1 MSLNPRRSATTFLRQ
16 ATSRNLRYLLEVTR
30 HAQTRPQWHASCLL
44 KYRSQIP
51 KRRTIFSTAG
61 PRVRSTIAQFILLVD
76 GETAM
81 KRKLVVP
88 LTLAAAI
95 ACLFFFQIEMA
106 SSQWGS
112 GSWTFK
118 ADDPGVR
125 GGAAGAGGQLAGLS
139 GTQAAFFA
147 AGAADFAEVENVPD
161 GLGPRMNLDSC
172 GGCHI
177 QPALGGTSPF
187 VNPQVAFAGKDGG
200 TDRVPSFI
208 AANGPVREARF
219 VLNPDGTADGGV
231 HALFTITGRTGAS
244 GCTLAQ
250 PDFATQLANRNVIFR
265 IPTPTFG
272 AGLIE
277 QIPDAAIAAN
287 QSSNTS
293 QKQALGIRGKPN
305 FHVAGRTI
313 TGMTNNNGNDGT
325 IARFG
330 WKAQNKSLLLF
341 SGEAY
346 NVEMGITNE
355 LFQTEREETAN
366 CQFATVPNSVTDTTA
381 AAPVNALSDIEKFSF
396 FMRFLAAPAPSPDT
410 PGGAA
415 SIANGKTLF
424 SSVGCALC
432 HTPTLRTGNSAVSA
446 LRNQP
451 ANLFSDVLVHD
462 MGDGLADGVSQGQA
476 GPREFRTAPLW
487 GLGQRIFFLH
497 DGRTADLVRAI
508 QQHASNGSEANGVIS
523 RFNNLREG
531 DKQD

>member
-1 MSLNPRRSATTFLRQ
+1 MKGKFIAPPFLAGSVAALFLFQIDLVSSQVAPQLADSAL
-16 ATSRNLRYLLEVTR
+16 
-30 HAQTRPQWHASCLL
+30 
-44 KYRSQIP
+44 
-51 KRRTIFSTAG
+51 FST
-61 PRVRSTIAQFILLVD
+61 R
-76 GETAM
+76 
-81 KRKLVVP
+81 
-88 LTLAAAI
+88 
-95 ACLFFFQIEMA
+95 
-106 SSQWGS
+106 
-112 GSWTFK
+112 
-118 ADDPGVR
+118 DPGVR
-125 GGAAGAGGQLAGLS
+125 AGADAGGQLPGLS
-139 GTQAAFFA
+139 PNQAAFFA
-147 AGAADFAEVENVPD
+147 SGATEFAAPEEVDE

-187 VNPQVAFAGKDGG
+187 VNPQVAFANKDGG

-219 VLNPDGTADGGV
+219 VKNPDGTADGGV
-231 HALFTITGRTGAS
+231 HALFTITGRSGAN

-287 QSSNTS
+287 QGSNVL
-293 QKQALGIRGKPN
+293 QKQSLGIKGRPN
-305 FHVAGRTI
+305 FHVVGRTI

-355 LFQTEREETAN
+355 LFQTERDEAAS
-366 CQFATVPNSVTDTTA
+366 CQFKTVPNDVTNLDATT
-381 AAPVNALSDIEKFSF
+381 PIQVLSAIENFSN
-396 FMRFLAAPAPSPDT
+396 FMRFLAAPTPSPDT
-410 PGGAA
+410 PGGAS
-415 SIANGKTLF
+415 SIANGRSLF
-424 SSVGCALC
+424 TSTGCALC
-432 HTPTLRTGNSAVSA
+432 HTPSFTTSKSTVAA
-446 LRNQP
+446 LSMQP
-451 ANLFSDVLVHD
+451 VNLFSDLLVHD
-462 MGDGLADGVSQGQA
+462 MGDGLADGVSQGEA
-476 GPREFRTAPLW
+476 GPREFRSVPLW

-508 QQHASNGSEANGVIS
+508 REHSSSGSEANGVIS
-523 RFNNLREG
+523 NFNNLSETK
-531 DKQD
+531 KQDLFNFLRSL